1 MQITMIKGVPVTEE
15 LPKPTNQE
23 LQNEFN
29 YILAEQMT
37 KKLLDN
43 GEKVEF
49 HPDNL
54 TNNNYMLSTA
64 TFETQDYNNK
74 DILFS

>member
-1 MQITMIKGVPVTEE
+1 MQITMIKGVPVTEK

-43 GEKVEF
+43 GLITVDEYDKIMAKNK
-49 HPDNL
+49 DNL
-54 TNNNYMLSTA
+54 KA
-64 TFETQDYNNK
+64 QARCPQG
-74 DILFS
+74 

>member
-43 GEKVEF
+43 GLITVDEYDKIMAKNAETFSPFIAKVI
-49 HPDNL
+49 
-54 TNNNYMLSTA
+54 T
-64 TFETQDYNNK
+64 
-74 DILFS
+74 